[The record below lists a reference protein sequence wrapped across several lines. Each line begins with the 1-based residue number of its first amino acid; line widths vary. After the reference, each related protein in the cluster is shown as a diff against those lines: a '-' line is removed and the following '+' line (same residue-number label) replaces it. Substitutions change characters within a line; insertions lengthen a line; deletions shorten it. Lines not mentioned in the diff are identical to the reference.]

1 MEITQH
7 VLYPRFPNDF
17 NSDSAIAIS
26 DKESQVLKGYIDNN
40 GNCIVFN
47 KKHTN
52 FQFYTNNERMKLYKS
67 LNLKVNPKFFLPYY
81 NSDHSSDNSST
92 SSSAS
97 LASSNSTDEL
107 IVQPKVQRKKQF
119 KKKQYSALEKMKH
132 TQMNLKKFFNKESNE
147 LFELFNDKQ
156 ESKWDAI
163 KTKIVSFVKNE
174 ENFKDESKLLEL
186 AQIIVSIAYVKYNK
200 K

>member
-17 NSDSAIAIS
+17 NSNSAIAIT
-26 DKESQVLKGYIDNN
+26 DKGSQVLKGYIDDK

-47 KKHTN
+47 KDHSD
-52 FQFYTNNERMKLYKS
+52 FQFHTNNERMKLYKV
-67 LNLKVNPKFFLPYY
+67 LKLKVNPKFFLPYY
-81 NSDHSSDNSST
+81 KSDHSNDNSST
-92 SSSAS
+92 SSSTS
-97 LASSNSTDEL
+97 LASSNSIDEL
-107 IVQPKVQRKKQF
+107 IAEPKVQRKKQF

-132 TQMNLKKFFNKESNE
+132 TQMNLKNFFNKESNE

-163 KTKIVSFVKNE
+163 KSKIVSFVKNE

-186 AQIIVSIAYVKYNK
+186 AQIVVSIAYVKHNK